1 MEATFCAI
9 FAQFI
14 GAWRLIGNRGA
25 QDMDVV

>member
-1 MEATFCAI
+1 VKTTFCAI

-14 GAWRLIGNRGA
+14 GAWWLAGNRGA